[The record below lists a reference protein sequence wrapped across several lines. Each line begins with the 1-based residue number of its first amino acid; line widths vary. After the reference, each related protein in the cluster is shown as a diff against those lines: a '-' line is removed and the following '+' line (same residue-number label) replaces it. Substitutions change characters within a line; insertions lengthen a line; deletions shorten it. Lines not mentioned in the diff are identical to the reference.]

1 MRISRASDDDK
12 NGPFLVVDISL
23 QKIEVDI
30 AGFAYCLGIS
40 AEIRVII
47 NSTHFYFHIEGDMFT
62 VFRANLTVAAVYGGT
77 LADMEYDVGLK
88 SDSHFPK
95 KKFLCF
101 NNSPSKIMKNAFY
114 FILKAVFFLKIFKVL
129 SWLFGHVEK
138 TTWFER

>member
-12 NGPFLVVDISL
+12 NGPFLVVDIGL

-88 SDSHFPK
+88 SDSHLPK
-95 KKFLCF
+95 KIFFASIIALQKLL
-101 NNSPSKIMKNAFY
+101 KTL
-114 FILKAVFFLKIFKVL
+114 FI
-129 SWLFGHVEK
+129 SS
-138 TTWFER
+138 